1 MAKKISQSLRFFS
14 IRRILLPLRFE
25 KSERKNE
32 KNFDDDGN
40 SGWTYSMQHKQQRG

>member
-1 MAKKISQSLRFFS
+1 MKLARKTIIFLNSENFTTFAFR
-14 IRRILLPLRFE
+14 

-40 SGWTYSMQHKQQRG
+40 SGWTYSVQHKQ